1 MFSLKS
7 VAAGATALA
16 LLATS
21 ATAETAVCW
30 ISMLHRCPC
39 GVTMQTAAAEAV
51 HGAALRDAPAGAAE
65 AGRRGCAG

>member
-21 ATAETAVCW
+21 ATAETV
-30 ISMLHRCPC
+30 IRIQSVLGLSLIHI
-39 GVTMQTAAAEAV
+39 
-51 HGAALRDAPAGAAE
+51 
-65 AGRRGCAG
+65 

>member
-21 ATAETAVCW
+21 ATAETV
-30 ISMLHRCPC
+30 IRIQSVLGNSSDEVFIPC
-39 GVTMQTAAAEAV
+39 A
-51 HGAALRDAPAGAAE
+51 
-65 AGRRGCAG
+65 

>member
-21 ATAETAVCW
+21 ATAETV
-30 ISMLHRCPC
+30 IRIQSVLGNSSDEVFLSLIHI
-39 GVTMQTAAAEAV
+39 
-51 HGAALRDAPAGAAE
+51 
-65 AGRRGCAG
+65 

>member
-21 ATAETAVCW
+21 ATAETVIRIQSVLGNSVNWPNTHFYFPSNCSLA
-30 ISMLHRCPC
+30 
-39 GVTMQTAAAEAV
+39 T
-51 HGAALRDAPAGAAE
+51 
-65 AGRRGCAG
+65 